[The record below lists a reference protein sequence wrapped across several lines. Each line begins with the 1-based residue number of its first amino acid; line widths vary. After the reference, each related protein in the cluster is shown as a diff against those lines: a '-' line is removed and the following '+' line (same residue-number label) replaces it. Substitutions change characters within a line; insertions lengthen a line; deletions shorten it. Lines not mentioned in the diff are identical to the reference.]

1 MKRIGLI
8 VGLTFIV
15 AVTIHSKT
23 TYIPTYLSYLHIV
36 TSVDTVAV
44 KNNLDTLELKDPE
57 GMFTMRIDQEDV
69 TSEKV
74 KAIKRMKAAAGWAT
88 FGAAMGGVSTAFSSN
103 SLQYMVR
110 SSFTYAATRLA
121 SIYSTGVTKEES
133 LDIILWID
141 NMTDNELMVCDMER
155 GLTWWIMPRQSM
167 QLKLNNPE
175 VSQLRISDPQSH
187 HVRYASVLA
196 GNSVTKYEIEIETDE
211 YWYSPVW
218 RDIPHDDSN
227 LMHYLRISKR
237 DYEEMKMSK
246 SDFRELKK
254 SLKKK

>member
-1 MKRIGLI
+1 
-8 VGLTFIV
+8 
-15 AVTIHSKT
+15 
-23 TYIPTYLSYLHIV
+23 
-36 TSVDTVAV
+36 
-44 KNNLDTLELKDPE
+44 
-57 GMFTMRIDQEDV
+57 
-69 TSEKV
+69 
-74 KAIKRMKAAAGWAT
+74 
-88 FGAAMGGVSTAFSSN
+88 
-103 SLQYMVR
+103 
-110 SSFTYAATRLA
+110 
-121 SIYSTGVTKEES
+121 
-133 LDIILWID
+133 
-141 NMTDNELMVCDMER
+141 MTDNELMVCDMER

-254 SLKKK
+254 SLKKKGHKRVWHFCVIRL